1 MNRRCLLKS
10 MGALA
15 FCSSSAAISRAAE
28 GPHWSYEG
36 DTGPDK
42 WGSLGGEGNVCATGT
57 QQSPVDISETART
70 ALPRLVMIWARSAD
84 TIVNNGHTI
93 ELGFADGGT
102 LGTSPHLYR
111 LKQFHFHRPS
121 EHTIGGWRT
130 AMEVH
135 FVHERVGGDGDN
147 FAVVGVRMIE
157 GRPNRVFARIVATM
171 PTKEGPPVAAD
182 PGIDPYGLLP
192 FGGPY
197 IRYAGSLT
205 TPPCSET
212 VAWMVLAEPIEVA
225 PSDIE
230 AFAKL
235 YPDNARPVQKLN
247 RRFLLWSHR

>member
-1 MNRRCLLKS
+1 MNRRSLLKA

-15 FCSSSAAISRAAE
+15 LCPSCAAVGRAAE
-28 GPHWSYEG
+28 GPNWSYEG

-57 QQSPVDISETART
+57 QQSPVDISENVRAR
-70 ALPRLVMIWARSAD
+70 LPRLVTTWARSAD

-102 LGTSPHLYR
+102 LGTGRGLYR

-121 EHTIGGWRT
+121 EHMIDGRRA

-135 FVHERVGGDGDN
+135 FVHERVDGDGDPL
-147 FAVVGVRMIE
+147 AVVGVLMRE
-157 GRPNRVFARIVATM
+157 GRPNRVFARIAATM
-171 PTKEGPPVAAD
+171 PAREGPPVAAD
-182 PGIDPYGLLP
+182 PAIDPYGLLP
-192 FGGPY
+192 SGGPY

-212 VAWMVLAEPIEVA
+212 VAWMVLAQPLEVA
-225 PSDIE
+225 ASDIA

-247 RRFLLWSHR
+247 RRFLLWS